1 MAFGNG
7 AFGNGFF
14 GLFGGGGKVEAPVD
28 TDKLA
33 TNQEE
38 KLLSKA
44 VVVALDDAQDG
55 SIILQGGANTFNFV
69 GVENELLNVKQLVE
83 EYQSMAQQPE
93 IRKAVDIIVNDI
105 VTCEEDETPVSI
117 NLEKVE
123 GINDAVKEKITDAFK
138 EVMQLL
144 DFDNTAYQKI
154 RKWYVEGRQAFHV
167 IVDPKNKKAGIA
179 KLVMMDTRCIRPV
192 YIVQKEMRDGV
203 EVIGGVKLQYYY
215 NPNYNRN
222 AFTGQSGT
230 SQNFQP
236 SQQELVFD
244 EESIVYLDS
253 GEDPLAN
260 GVVPGLLNPAIRPL
274 NNLVT
279 TEDATVIYAITRA
292 PEKRA
297 FYLDV
302 GTLGKKSAEE
312 YMQAMMGKF
321 KNRLAYDRTT
331 GKVAGNTHL
340 MGIAE
345 DYWLP
350 RREGQNAT
358 EISNVGGGDQL
369 GQMDHVNY
377 FREKLYESLMIPKGR
392 LQEEGS
398 INIGGSNLA
407 EITQEE
413 LRFNKFCA
421 SLRRRYSAGIFL
433 ELLRRQLILKNIT
446 DQTDWNE
453 KIKPF
458 VKFEFTSDSFIRE
471 QQENE
476 ILAQRMSALGQIEP
490 YIGTIFSIDFAQ
502 RNLLRMSDEDIKD
515 QQEKIA
521 KEKKEGKYPEVQAD
535 ESGGFGGGEV
545 SPLKFRPNVIPAT
558 NPPGGEE

>member
-1 MAFGNG
+1 M

-14 GLFGGGGKVEAPVD
+14 GLFGGREVNSPVD
-28 TDKLA
+28 TDKR
-33 TNQEE
+33 TQNKEE
-38 KLLSKA
+38 QLLSKA
-44 VVVALDDAQDG
+44 VVVTLDDAQDG
-55 SIILQGGANTFNFV
+55 SIILQGGANTYNFV
-69 GVENELLNVKQLVE
+69 GVESELISTKTLVE

-93 IRKAVDIIVNDI
+93 IRKAVDIIINDL
-105 VTCEEDETPVSI
+105 VTCEEDETPVTI
-117 NLEKVE
+117 NLDKVE
-123 GINDAVKEKITDAFK
+123 GMSDEMKEKFVEAFK
-138 EVMQLL
+138 EVLRLL
-144 DFDNTAYQKI
+144 DFENTAYQKL
-154 RKWYVEGRQAFHV
+154 RKWYVDGRQAFHV
-167 IVDPKNKKAGIA
+167 VVDPKNKKQGIA
-179 KLVMMDTRCIRPV
+179 KLVMLDSRCIRPV
-192 YIVQKEMRDGV
+192 YIVEKDVRDGI
-203 EVIGGVKLQYYY
+203 ESIKSVKLQYYY
-215 NPNYNRN
+215 NPNFNRN
-222 AFTGQSGT
+222 QYTGQSGS

-244 EESIVYLDS
+244 DESIVYVDS
-253 GEDPLAN
+253 GEEPLAN
-260 GVVPGLLNPAIRPL
+260 GIVPGLLNPAIRPL

-312 YMQAMMGKF
+312 YMAGMMGKF
-321 KNRLAYDRTT
+321 KNRMAYDRTT

-358 EISNVGGGDQL
+358 EISNVGGGTQL
-369 GQMDHVNY
+369 GEMDHVVY
-377 FREKLYESLMIPKGR
+377 FREKLYEALMIPKGR
-392 LQEEGS
+392 LQEEGT

-421 SLRRRYSAGIFL
+421 SLRRRYSSGVFL
-433 ELLRRQLILKNIT
+433 ELLRRHVILKGLT
-446 DQTDWNE
+446 DEQDWKE

-476 ILAQRMSALGQIEP
+476 TLASRLTALAAVEP
-490 YIGTIFSIDFAQ
+490 FVGSIFSIDYAMRQ
-502 RNLLRMSDEDIKD
+502 VLRMSDEEIKE

-521 KEKKEGKYPEVQAD
+521 EEKKDGRYPQAMAD
-535 ESGGFGGGEV
+535 ESGGFGGGGEF
-545 SPLKFRPNVIPAT
+545 SPLKFRPEVIPAT
-558 NPPGGEE
+558 TPGDDVEDAE

>member
-1 MAFGNG
+1 MAAFGK
-7 AFGNGFF
+7 GFF
-14 GLFGGGGKVEAPVD
+14 GLFGGGGLVNSPTD
-28 TDKLA
+28 TDKMA
-33 TNQEE
+33 QGQEE

-44 VVVALDDAQDG
+44 TVVALDDAQDG
-55 SIILQGGANTFNFV
+55 SIILQGGANTYNFV
-69 GVENELLNVKQLVE
+69 GVESELLNVKQLVE

-93 IRKAVDIIVNDI
+93 IRKAVDIIINDI
-105 VTCEEDETPVSI
+105 VTCEEDESPVTI
-117 NLEKVE
+117 NLDKVE
-123 GINDAVKEKITDAFK
+123 GISDDLKEKITESFK
-138 EVMQLL
+138 EVLQMM

-154 RKWYVEGRQAFHV
+154 CKWYVEGRQAFHV
-167 IVDPKNKKAGIA
+167 IVDPKNKKKGIA
-179 KLVMMDTRCIRPV
+179 KLVMLDTRCIRPV
-192 YIVQKEMRDGV
+192 YIVEKGVRDGI
-203 EVIGGVKLQYYY
+203 EVIEQVTLQYYY

-222 AFTGQSGT
+222 QFTGQSGT

-244 EESIVYLDS
+244 SESIVYLDS

-312 YMQAMMGKF
+312 YMTAMMGKF

-350 RREGQNAT
+350 RREGNNAT

-369 GQMDHVNY
+369 GQMDHVVY
-377 FREKLYESLMIPKGR
+377 FREKLYEALMIPKSR
-392 LQEEGS
+392 LQEEGG

-413 LRFNKFCA
+413 LRFNKFC
-421 SLRRRYSAGIFL
+421 SRLRRRYSSGIFS
-433 ELLRRQLILKNIT
+433 ELLRRQLILKGVT
-446 DQTDWNE
+446 DESDWNE

-458 VKFEFTSDSFIRE
+458 VQFEFTSDSFIRE

-476 ILAQRMSALGQIEP
+476 TMSGRLNALAQVEP
-490 YIGTIFSIDFAQ
+490 FIGTIFSIDYAM
-502 RNLLRMSDEDIKD
+502 RSVLRLSDEEIKD

-521 KEKKEGKYPEVQAD
+521 KEKKDGMYPKVQGD
-535 ESGGFGGGEV
+535 ENGGFGGGDV
-545 SPLKFRPNVIPAT
+545 SPLKFRPEVIPAS
-558 NPPGGEE
+558 PQVDDI

>member
-1 MAFGNG
+1 MGMLG
-7 AFGNGFF
+7 KGFF
-14 GLFGGGGKVEAPVD
+14 GLFNNGIESPVD
-28 TDKLA
+28 TDKGA
-33 TNQEE
+33 QNKEN

-44 VVVALDDAQDG
+44 TIVALDDAQDG
-55 SIILQGGANTFNFV
+55 SIILQGGANTYNFI
-69 GVENELLNVKQLVE
+69 GVESELLNVKQIVE

-93 IRKAVDIIVNDI
+93 IRKAVDIIVNDV
-105 VTCEEDETPVSI
+105 VTCEEDETPVTL
-117 NLEKVE
+117 NLDKVDGVSE
-123 GINDAVKEKITDAFK
+123 QVKERITESFK
-138 EVMQLL
+138 EVLQLM

-154 RKWYVEGRQAFHV
+154 RKWYVEGRQAYHV
-167 IVDPKNKKAGIA
+167 VVDPKNQKKGIA
-179 KLVMMDTRCIRPV
+179 KLVMLDSRCIRPV
-192 YIVQKEMRDGV
+192 YIVEKGLRDGV
-203 EVIGGVKLQYYY
+203 EVIEKVTLQYYY

-222 AFTGQSGT
+222 QFTGQSGT

-244 EESIVYLDS
+244 SESVVYIDS

-312 YMQAMMGKF
+312 YMTAMMGKF
-321 KNRLAYDRTT
+321 KNRLAYDRNT

-369 GQMDHVNY
+369 GQMDHVVY

-421 SLRRRYSAGIFL
+421 SLRRRYSGFFL
-433 ELLRRQLILKNIT
+433 DLLRRQLILTGVT
-446 DQTDWNE
+446 DESDWNE

-476 ILAQRMSALGQIEP
+476 ILSQRMAALGQIEP
-490 YIGTIFSIDFAQ
+490 YIGSLFSIDYAQ
-502 RNLLRMSDEDIKD
+502 RNLLRMSDEEIKD
-515 QQEKIA
+515 QQAKIEI
-521 KEKKEGKYPEVQAD
+521 EKKEGRYPKVMGD
-535 ESGGFGGGEV
+535 ESGGYGGGEV
-545 SPLKFRPNVIPAT
+545 SPLKFRPEVVPSPT
-558 NPPGGEE
+558 VPGEGEI

>member
-1 MAFGNG
+1 MPAFGK
-7 AFGNGFF
+7 GFF
-14 GLFGGGGKVEAPVD
+14 GLFSGGGMVDSPVD

-33 TNQEE
+33 QNQEE

-44 VVVALDDAQDG
+44 TVVSLDDAQDG
-55 SIILQGGANTFNFV
+55 SIILQGGANTYNFV
-69 GVENELLNVKQLVE
+69 GVESELLSVKQVVE
-83 EYQSMAQQPE
+83 EYQSMGQQPE
-93 IRKAVDIIVNDI
+93 IRKAVDIIVNDV
-105 VTCEEDETPVSI
+105 VTCEEDETPVTI
-117 NLEKVE
+117 NLDKVE
-123 GINDAVKEKITDAFK
+123 GISDDLKEKITECFK

-154 RKWYVEGRQAFHV
+154 RKWYIEGRQAYHV
-167 IVDPKNKKAGIA
+167 VVDPKNKKNGIA
-179 KLVMMDTRCIRPV
+179 KVVMMDSRCIRPV
-192 YIVQKEMRDGV
+192 YIVEKGLRDGI
-203 EVIGGVKLQYYY
+203 EVIERVTLQYYY

-222 AFTGQSGT
+222 QFTGQSGT

-244 EESIVYLDS
+244 AESIVYLDS

-312 YMQAMMGKF
+312 YMTAMMGKF

-369 GQMDHVNY
+369 GQMDHVVY
-377 FREKLYESLMIPKGR
+377 FREKLYEALMIPKGR
-392 LQEEGS
+392 LQEEGT

-407 EITQEE
+407 EVTQEE
-413 LRFNKFCA
+413 IRFNKFCA
-421 SLRRRYSAGIFL
+421 GLRRRYSGGIFA
-433 ELLRRQLILKNIT
+433 ELLRRQLVLKGVT
-446 DQTDWNE
+446 DEADWNE

-476 ILAQRMSALGQIEP
+476 ALAGRLQSLSLVEP
-490 YIGTIFSIDFAQ
+490 FIGTLFSIDYAQ
-502 RNLLRMSDEDIKD
+502 RNVLRMSDEDIKE

-521 KEKKEGKYPEVQAD
+521 KEKKEGKYPKVQGD
-535 ESGGFGGGEV
+535 ENGGFGGGDV
-545 SPLKFRPNVIPAT
+545 SPLKFRPEVIPSPAQSIDD
-558 NPPGGEE
+558 GGV